1 MRISGC
7 YTVAIPN
14 KGNDEEDQ
22 KMKKIIALVMALCMV
37 LALSAAFAEYKTVE
51 EGKFIYATSP
61 DFPPFEFTDDDDNV
75 IGIEPD
81 ILAIICEKLGLTPEP
96 YAVDFDSALVA
107 PSSGKADAVVSGVT
121 IKEERKATMDFTIPY
136 VTIVQGVVF
145 KSGSDI
151 TMDNLGDKIIGVQSG
166 TTGKDLAIDNFGE
179 DHVVAYDKYSLA
191 FQALQNG
198 QVDCIMV
205 DDMVGAA
212 YVKQIPGLEMIST
225 GYEPEDF
232 AFGFAKGNSE
242 LVEAFNTE
250 LQALIDDGTIEQII
264 LKWNE

>member
-1 MRISGC
+1 M
-7 YTVAIPN
+7 
-14 KGNDEEDQ
+14 
-22 KMKKIIALVMALCMV
+22 MKKILAMV
-37 LALSAAFAEYKTVE
+37 LALAMMLAVTAAAAEYKTVE
-51 EGKFIYATSP
+51 AGKFIYATSP
-61 DFPPFEFTDDDDNV
+61 DFPPFESTDDQDNV

-81 ILAIICEKLGLTPEP
+81 ILAIICENLGLTPEP
-96 YAVDFDSALVA
+96 YAIDFDSALVA
-107 PSSGKADAVVSGVT
+107 PSAGKADAVVSGVT
-121 IKEERKATMDFTIPY
+121 IKEERKATMEFTIPY

-145 KSGSDI
+145 KAGAGL
-151 TMDNLGDKIIGVQSG
+151 TMDNLAGKIIGVQSG

-179 DHVVAYDKYSLA
+179 ENVVSYDKYSMA

-225 GYEPEDF
+225 GYDPENF
-232 AFGFAKGNSE
+232 AFGFAKDNPE
-242 LVEAFNTE
+242 LVEAFNAE
-250 LQALIDDGTIEQII
+250 LQKLIDDGTIEQII

>member
-1 MRISGC
+1 
-7 YTVAIPN
+7 
-14 KGNDEEDQ
+14 
-22 KMKKIIALVMALCMV
+22 MKKILAMV
-37 LALSAAFAEYKTVE
+37 LALALVLSAAAALAEYKTLE

-61 DFPPFEFTDDDDNV
+61 DFPPFEFTDDSDNV

-81 ILAIICEKLGLTPEP
+81 ILAIICGNLGLTPEP
-96 YAVDFDSALVA
+96 YAIDFDSALVA
-107 PSSGKADAVVSGVT
+107 PGAGKADAVVSGVT
-121 IKEERKATMDFTIPY
+121 VKEERKSSLDFTIPY

-145 KSGSDI
+145 KTGADI
-151 TMDNLGDKIIGVQSG
+151 TMDNLGEKMIGVQSG

-179 DHVVAYDKYSLA
+179 DHVTAYDKYSLA

-225 GYEPEDF
+225 GYTPEEF
-232 AFGFAKGNSE
+232 AFGFAKGNTE
-242 LVEAFNTE
+242 LVEAFNAE
-250 LQALIDDGTIEQII
+250 LQKLIEDGTIEQII